1 MSTVNELV
9 QEANKLKEEN
19 KKLRE
24 LLAKQ
29 EKAEKIQREEAVIPT
44 NSMSLQFDQE
54 EKVSRGTHCCN
65 AF

>member
-1 MSTVNELV
+1 LPFATIEDAMSTVNELV

-44 NSMSLQFDQE
+44 NSMSLQFD
-54 EKVSRGTHCCN
+54 
-65 AF
+65 